1 MDKWNSRATKK
12 ISIGKQNTDGS
23 FYVGSKLTK
32 NDKQLIIFEMQVIC
46 NLCELSASAVRF

>member
-1 MDKWNSRATKK
+1 MLHSRATKK

>member
-1 MDKWNSRATKK
+1 MLHSRATKK

-32 NDKQLIIFEMQVIC
+32 DDKQLIIF
-46 NLCELSASAVRF
+46 NLCELHASVVKK